1 MADYQEYRRRILH
14 RRWRRVFIIVAL
26 LALVALLSAI
36 GILWKVL
43 HRERVDTA
51 LSQNTIL
58 RQVTTDN
65 TWNTVNYPL
74 ARQLRVQT
82 LEDSTET
89 ALDFRMAALPASAPV
104 EKSWFAQVS
113 FVGDSLTQG
122 LQIYDTGLPGAQFCA
137 YKGVGPNAFVNGTS
151 CKRADGVTEIPLDA
165 LTAQQPKA
173 VYVLLGS
180 NVLGRD
186 TDYTSFLTYYRLM
199 LDMISQ
205 ALPDAKIY
213 VQSITPVR
221 PEVGTQANHAGLN
234 RDRLCHINNEL
245 AAIALEK
252 NCYFLNLWEVLADE
266 NGERTRNFL
275 SAFAKKHDVNIVG
288 GSCAV
293 KRQGKF
299 WNTAYDFDR
308 KGQLIN
314 EYDKVHLFGLMQEDR
329 FIAPG
334 NSESSFEI
342 DGIKSSCVI
351 CYDIRFPEWERKLMS
366 SGAKILFVSAQWPDV
381 RIKQWEIL
389 LRARAIENQAFV
401 VAANRVGDAPN
412 DHFNGHSLII
422 DPFGEIIANGCSGQ
436 EEIVSAI
443 LDLSLVDKARGN
455 IPVFKDRRLDLY

>member
-1 MADYQEYRRRILH
+1 MEGAAPGARGYC
-14 RRWRRVFIIVAL
+14 
-26 LALVALLSAI
+26 
-36 GILWKVL
+36 
-43 HRERVDTA
+43 

-221 PEVGTQANHAGLN
+221 PEVGTQANHAG
-234 RDRLCHINNEL
+234 
-245 AAIALEK
+245 
-252 NCYFLNLWEVLADE
+252 
-266 NGERTRNFL
+266 
-275 SAFAKKHDVNIVG
+275 
-288 GSCAV
+288 
-293 KRQGKF
+293 
-299 WNTAYDFDR
+299 
-308 KGQLIN
+308 
-314 EYDKVHLFGLMQEDR
+314 
-329 FIAPG
+329 
-334 NSESSFEI
+334 
-342 DGIKSSCVI
+342 
-351 CYDIRFPEWERKLMS
+351 
-366 SGAKILFVSAQWPDV
+366 
-381 RIKQWEIL
+381 
-389 LRARAIENQAFV
+389 
-401 VAANRVGDAPN
+401 
-412 DHFNGHSLII
+412 
-422 DPFGEIIANGCSGQ
+422 
-436 EEIVSAI
+436 
-443 LDLSLVDKARGN
+443 
-455 IPVFKDRRLDLY
+455 

>member
-26 LALVALLSAI
+26 LALLALLSAI

-65 TWNTVNYPL
+65 TWNTVSYPL

-82 LEDSTET
+82 LEGSTET

-104 EKSWFAQVS
+104 EKSWFAQAS

-151 CKRADGVTEIPLDA
+151 CKRVDGVTEIPLDA

-180 NVLGRD
+180 NVLGQD

-221 PEVGTQANHAGLN
+221 PEVSTRANHAGLN

-266 NGERTRNFL
+266 NGDLIE
-275 SAFAKKHDVNIVG
+275 SYAQPDGYHIKPEG
-288 GSCAV
+288 YAV
-293 KRQGKF
+293 
-299 WNTAYDFDR
+299 WVDYLCSHT
-308 KGQLIN
+308 
-314 EYDKVHLFGLMQEDR
+314 M
-329 FIAPG
+329 
-334 NSESSFEI
+334 
-342 DGIKSSCVI
+342 
-351 CYDIRFPEWERKLMS
+351 ERKYKRRCPQGQRLLCFIGLFYQNRPVILPSASTSMFTAAGFLGRPGMVMMLPQMTTTKPAPAARRTS
-366 SGAKILFVSAQWPDV
+366 RTSMVKPVGAPVSLA
-381 RIKQWEIL
+381 
-389 LRARAIENQAFV
+389 
-401 VAANRVGDAPN
+401 
-412 DHFNGHSLII
+412 
-422 DPFGEIIANGCSGQ
+422 
-436 EEIVSAI
+436 
-443 LDLSLVDKARGN
+443 LSLKLYWVLAMQTG
-455 IPVFKDRRLDLY
+455 RLP

>member
-26 LALVALLSAI
+26 LALLALLSAI

-65 TWNTVNYPL
+65 TWNTVSYPL
-74 ARQLRVQT
+74 VRQLRVQT
-82 LEDSTET
+82 LEGSTET

-104 EKSWFAQVS
+104 EKSWFAQAS

-151 CKRADGVTEIPLDA
+151 CKRVDGVTEIPLDA

-180 NVLGRD
+180 NVLGQD

-205 ALPDAKIY
+205 ALPDTKIY

-221 PEVGTQANHAGLN
+221 PEVSAQANHAGLN

-252 NCYFLNLWEVLADE
+252 NCCFLNLWEVLADE
-266 NGERTRNFL
+266 NGDLIE
-275 SAFAKKHDVNIVG
+275 SYAQPDGYHIKPEG
-288 GSCAV
+288 YAV
-293 KRQGKF
+293 
-299 WNTAYDFDR
+299 WVDY
-308 KGQLIN
+308 L
-314 EYDKVHLFGLMQEDR
+314 
-329 FIAPG
+329 
-334 NSESSFEI
+334 
-342 DGIKSSCVI
+342 
-351 CYDIRFPEWERKLMS
+351 
-366 SGAKILFVSAQWPDV
+366 
-381 RIKQWEIL
+381 
-389 LRARAIENQAFV
+389 
-401 VAANRVGDAPN
+401 
-412 DHFNGHSLII
+412 
-422 DPFGEIIANGCSGQ
+422 CSHTM
-436 EEIVSAI
+436 E
-443 LDLSLVDKARGN
+443 
-455 IPVFKDRRLDLY
+455 

>member
-205 ALPDAKIY
+205 ALPDAKNLCA
-213 VQSITPVR
+213 VH
-221 PEVGTQANHAGLN
+221 HAGK
-234 RDRLCHINNEL
+234 
-245 AAIALEK
+245 AG
-252 NCYFLNLWEVLADE
+252 
-266 NGERTRNFL
+266 GERTGKPRRAEPRPPVPHQQRAGRHCAGKGLLFPQ
-275 SAFAKKHDVNIVG
+275 SVG
-288 GSCAV
+288 GAG
-293 KRQGKF
+293 R
-299 WNTAYDFDR
+299 R
-308 KGQLIN
+308 K
-314 EYDKVHLFGLMQEDR
+314 
-329 FIAPG
+329 
-334 NSESSFEI
+334 
-342 DGIKSSCVI
+342 
-351 CYDIRFPEWERKLMS
+351 W
-366 SGAKILFVSAQWPDV
+366 
-381 RIKQWEIL
+381 
-389 LRARAIENQAFV
+389 
-401 VAANRVGDAPN
+401 
-412 DHFNGHSLII
+412 
-422 DPFGEIIANGCSGQ
+422 
-436 EEIVSAI
+436 
-443 LDLSLVDKARGN
+443 
-455 IPVFKDRRLDLY
+455 